1 MEMPVRG
8 LRWAGWRTDQEVE
21 NQQRYRAMVESDPN
35 DKDLKMDDRLTLG
48 VNEGDDVTTEERD
61 QGRGD
66 DPNASW
72 CQYSPALEGP

>member
-1 MEMPVRG
+1 MEMPVRS
-8 LRWAGWRTDQEVE
+8 LRRAGWRTDQEVE
-21 NQQRYRAMVESDPN
+21 NQQRYRAVVESDPN

-48 VNEGDDVTTEERD
+48 VNEVDDVTTEERD
-61 QGRGD
+61 QGSGD